1 MDECIYMTNRYI
13 GENGMVRCWVFREKC
28 RKCDNGMMG
37 KPVDEKTG
45 KVKTRAKEY
54 ACTECGH
61 TVDKDTY
68 EDSLTANIR
77 YACDKCRN
85 SGELQLPF
93 KRKKVKRF
101 DDETGKE
108 ALVEALVFECD
119 KCKEK
124 IFVTKKMK

>member
-1 MDECIYMTNRYI
+1 MDECVYMTNRTI
-13 GENGMVRCWVFREKC
+13 GENGSVRCWVFREKC
-28 RKCDNGMMG
+28 TCGKGSMG

-54 ACTECGH
+54 ACSECGRS
-61 TVDKDTY
+61 VEKDVY
-68 EDSLTANIR
+68 EDSLTANVS
-77 YACDKCRN
+77 YTCDKCGN

-101 DDETGKE
+101 DEEKGKNETVD
-108 ALVEALVFECD
+108 ALMFECG

-124 IFVTKKMK
+124 IYVTRKMK